1 MKKAKILY
9 FLWEYPM
16 DSQGY
21 VRAEMESIARDYD
34 VKVVTWKNP
43 GTGFRSQ
50 FPYQQC
56 ATADE
61 MIAFCQEHKPAV
73 IHTHWMLDHLEPV
86 YGVSRQLGIPF
97 TVRTHSFDTLEWQ
110 LNGWFER
117 LFKRKELLPKDI
129 HRYVE
134 IINDDLCLGALCF
147 PFSIEKLRKAGID
160 EKKLTRCFPVSNFG
174 KFHNRGPNGDRVLNF
189 GATRRKK
196 KFEDYIDL
204 ALLVRNRSFDLYPLG
219 KQREYYAQVMEH
231 NEKRGSPVN
240 ILAAVDPDDMPHLY
254 KKYQWFVYT
263 ADMDSKSVGWPIA
276 AAEAQAA
283 GCGFCLPEIRSD
295 VHDYLGDSAI
305 IYKSV
310 NDLIDIISKP
320 VAVEMREKAFENA
333 KKSDIE
339 GHKHLLTDIWD
350 RVL

>member
-1 MKKAKILY
+1 
-9 FLWEYPM
+9 M

-21 VRAEMESIARDYD
+21 VRIEMESLVRDYD
-34 VKVVTWKNP
+34 IKVVSWKNP
-43 GTGFRSQ
+43 GRGFRSQ
-50 FPYQQC
+50 FPYKQC

-61 MIAFCQEHKPAV
+61 MIEFCQEYKPAV
-73 IHTHWMLDHLEPV
+73 IHTHWMLDQLEPI
-86 YGVSRQLGIPF
+86 YEVSQKLSIPF
-97 TVRTHSFDTLEWQ
+97 TVRIHSFDTLEWQ

-117 LFKRKELLPKDI
+117 LFKRKELLRKDI
-129 HRYVE
+129 YRYVE

-147 PFSIEKLRKAGID
+147 PFSIEKLEKAGID
-160 EKKLTRCFPVSNFG
+160 EKKLIGCFPVSNFE
-174 KFHNRGPNGDRVLNF
+174 KFHNRDPNGNRILNF
-189 GATRRKK
+189 GATRPKK
-196 KFEDYIDL
+196 NFEDFIDL
-204 ALLVRNRSFDLYPLG
+204 ARLVKSRSFDLYPLG
-219 KQREYYAQVMEH
+219 NERQYYSQVVEY
-231 NEKRGSPVN
+231 NNKKGSPVN
-240 ILAAVDPDDMPHLY
+240 ILEAVDPDDMPQLY

-295 VHDYLGDSAI
+295 VRDYLGDSAV

-320 VAVEMREKAFENA
+320 VPVEMREKGFENA
-333 KKSDIE
+333 KKSDINS
-339 GHKHLLTDIWD
+339 HRHLLTDIWD